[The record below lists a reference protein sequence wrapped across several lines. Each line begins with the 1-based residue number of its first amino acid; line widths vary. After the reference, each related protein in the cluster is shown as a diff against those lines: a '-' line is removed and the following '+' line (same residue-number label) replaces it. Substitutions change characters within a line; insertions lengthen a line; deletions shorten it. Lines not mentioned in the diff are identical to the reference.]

1 MFDANNER
9 TIEIQEQ
16 NAQRRVVRDDLKATP
31 NKGAENRADV
41 IGYGPS
47 STHAPFRRT
56 AGLNTQPHIRD
67 HPRSR

>member
-47 STHAPFRRT
+47 STHAPLSTDRRP
-56 AGLNTQPHIRD
+56 Q
-67 HPRSR
+67 HPAAYP